1 MTDLD
6 LTFNPPNGFLTT
18 SFNAPP
24 QDNGI
29 SVCIRSDGRIIMGGY
44 STYTSHE
51 ISLACYNTDGSL
63 YTLFGGSGTG
73 KVSHIPP
80 SGSTYI
86 VNDVILQSNNY
97 ILVTGNLN
105 IPTSLNL
112 FTPSLFVARFTDLGA
127 VDTSFGTAGYVITN
141 PQNFN
146 TTVPSVSFDQ
156 CYSNSLVLNSSNDI
170 IITGHVRRLLFPS
183 NPSYLALVKYN
194 TNGFPVN
201 SFGTN
206 NNGTVYTIFNTANSE
221 TGSSVDI
228 QSDGKIVIT
237 GISTPISTPTQS
249 NFIVA
254 RYNVNGTV
262 DTTTFNPS
270 NGFLLIPQF
279 FPNSSDN
286 TNCVK
291 IDSNGRIIIG
301 GFTTKT
307 TGESCMVLACVTSSG
322 ALDLSFAGTGKT
334 VLDLTP
340 TYNLIGPGFGGIGN
354 SITLQTDNKIVI
366 TGAHIDISNPSQEGF
381 ALARFNTDG
390 SLDTTFGIAGVGYIL
405 SDLVSPNS
413 ETGYSVAIQTDGK
426 ILVGGT
432 AIISEDSGQNS
443 YFILARYFYT
453 PVPPDPIVPI
463 CFPAGT
469 PVLTDQGYIPIEKI
483 QPNIHT
489 INNKSIVAI
498 TKTITPHNKL
508 VCFEKHSLGINVP
521 SQNTYISMDHGIIYR
536 NKLIKAS
543 KFVGHQRGVYYVR
556 YDKRYLYNVL
566 MKRHNIMIVNNMK
579 VETLDPVNIVA
590 KLYANNYT
598 IHEKIKLISKINEHS
613 NKLIEK
619 DKISNAYNKFL
630 SSNYTRHNNYKVHR
644 YNTRYSNLFFTRR
657 IHKNPNVHITPINRV
672 ENIIQVPEVVVETPK
687 IELQKS
693 VISDDKNTINNSI
706 NIRDTDNINIQSV
719 DKVDKVENIIPIKP
733 KISNLNLNKKTAK
746 RIILPVGSKTRLNIF
761 THKNGVNRYIS
772 NKNRYRK

>member
-6 LTFNPPNGFLTT
+6 LTFNSPNGFLTT
-18 SFNAPP
+18 SFNASP
-24 QDNGI
+24 QDNGV

-44 STYTSHE
+44 STYTSST

-73 KVSHIPP
+73 KVLHTPP
-80 SGSTYI
+80 SGSSYI

-112 FTPSLFVARFTDLGA
+112 STPSLFVARFTDLGA

-146 TTVPSVSFDQ
+146 TTVPNVSFDQ

-183 NPSYLALVKYN
+183 NPNYLALVKYD
-194 TNGFPVN
+194 TNGLPVT

-237 GISTPISTPTQS
+237 GISTPISSPTQS

-307 TGESCMVLACVTSSG
+307 TGESCMVIACVTSSG
-322 ALDLSFAGTGKT
+322 ALDLSFGVNGKT
-334 VLDLTP
+334 VLDLSP

-366 TGAHIDISNPSQEGF
+366 TGAHSNPSQEGF

-405 SDLVSPNS
+405 SDLVAPNT
-413 ETGYSVAIQTDGK
+413 EIGYSVAIQTDGK

-432 AIISEDSGQNS
+432 ATLLGDSGS
-443 YFILARYFYT
+443 SFEFILARYFST
-453 PVPPDPIVPI
+453 PTPPDPIVPI

-469 PVLTDQGYIPIEKI
+469 PVLTDQGYIPIEQI

-489 INNKSIVAI
+489 INNKSIIAI

-521 SQNTYISMDHGIIYR
+521 NQNTYISIDHGIIYK

-566 MKRHNIMIVNNMK
+566 MKKHSVMIVNNMK
-579 VETLDPVNIVA
+579 VETLDPINIVA
-590 KLYANNYT
+590 KLYMNNYT

-619 DKISNAYNKFL
+619 DKISIAYKKFL
-630 SSNYTRHNNYKVHR
+630 SSNYTRYNNYKVHR

-657 IHKNPNVHITPINRV
+657 IHKNANVNITPIIRV
-672 ENIIQVPEVVVETPK
+672 QNTIPVPSVVVETPK
-687 IELQKS
+687 IELQKN
-693 VISDDKNTINNSI
+693 VTVDNKNTINIEN
-706 NIRDTDNINIQSV
+706 NDNV
-719 DKVDKVENIIPIKP
+719 KVEMVENILPIKP
-733 KISNLNLNKKTAK
+733 KISNLNLNLNKKTVK

-761 THKNGVNRYIS
+761 THKNGVNRYVS
-772 NKNRYRK
+772 NKNKYRK

>member
-6 LTFNPPNGFLTT
+6 LTFNSPNGFLTT
-18 SFNAPP
+18 SFNASP
-24 QDNGI
+24 QDNGV

-44 STYTSHE
+44 STYTSST

-73 KVSHIPP
+73 KVLHTPP
-80 SGSTYI
+80 SGSSYI

-112 FTPSLFVARFTDLGA
+112 STPSLFVARFTDLGA

-146 TTVPSVSFDQ
+146 TTVPNVSFDQ

-183 NPSYLALVKYN
+183 NPNYLALVKYD
-194 TNGFPVN
+194 TNGIPVT

-237 GISTPISTPTQS
+237 GISTPISSPTQS

-307 TGESCMVLACVTSSG
+307 TGESCMVIACVTSSG
-322 ALDLSFAGTGKT
+322 ALDLSFGVNGKT
-334 VLDLTP
+334 VLDLSP

-366 TGAHIDISNPSQEGF
+366 TGAHSNPSQEGF

-405 SDLVSPNS
+405 SDLVAPNT
-413 ETGYSVAIQTDGK
+413 EIGYSVAIQTDGK

-432 AIISEDSGQNS
+432 ATLLGDSGS
-443 YFILARYFYT
+443 SFEFILARYFST
-453 PVPPDPIVPI
+453 PTPPDPIVPI

-469 PVLTDQGYIPIEKI
+469 PVLTDQGYIPIEQI

-489 INNKSIVAI
+489 INNKSIIAI

-521 SQNTYISMDHGIIYR
+521 NQNTYISIDHGIIYK

-566 MKRHNIMIVNNMK
+566 MKKHSVMIVNNMK
-579 VETLDPVNIVA
+579 VETLDPINIVA
-590 KLYANNYT
+590 KLYMNNYT

-619 DKISNAYNKFL
+619 DKISIAYKKFL
-630 SSNYTRHNNYKVHR
+630 SSNYTRYNNYKVHR

-657 IHKNPNVHITPINRV
+657 IHKNANVNITPIIRV
-672 ENIIQVPEVVVETPK
+672 QNTIPVPSVVVETPK
-687 IELQKS
+687 IELQKN
-693 VISDDKNTINNSI
+693 VTVDNKNTINIEN
-706 NIRDTDNINIQSV
+706 NDNV
-719 DKVDKVENIIPIKP
+719 KVEMVENILPIKP
-733 KISNLNLNKKTAK
+733 KISNLNLNLNKKTVK

-761 THKNGVNRYIS
+761 THKNGVNRYVS
-772 NKNRYRK
+772 NKNKYRK

>member
-6 LTFNPPNGFLTT
+6 ITFNPPNGFLTT
-18 SFNAPP
+18 SFNQSP
-24 QDNGI
+24 QDNGV
-29 SVCIRSDGRIIMGGY
+29 SVCIRSDGRIVMGGY
-44 STYTSHE
+44 SVYTSHE

-86 VNDVILQSNNY
+86 VNDVILQPNNY
-97 ILVTGNLN
+97 ILVTGNLQN
-105 IPTSLNL
+105 NSNQ
-112 FTPSLFVARFTDLGA
+112 PSLFVARFTDLGA
-127 VDTSFGTAGYVITN
+127 VDNSFGTNGYQITN
-141 PQNFN
+141 ATDFN
-146 TTVPSVSFDQ
+146 ASGITFDQ
-156 CYSNSLVLNSSNDI
+156 CYSNSLILQPDGNIVI
-170 IITGHVRRLLFPS
+170 GGYIRRLFNS
-183 NPSYLALVKYN
+183 QYYLGLVRYN
-194 TNGFPVN
+194 GTNGTPDN
-201 SFGTN
+201 SFGTTV
-206 NNGTVYTIFNTANSE
+206 NGTVYKLFNTSYNELGYSI
-221 TGSSVDI
+221 TI
-228 QSDGKIVIT
+228 QSNNSLVLVGSTHPTANPVDSYFIVSRFTASGIADTTFNST
-237 GISTPISTPTQS
+237 GVIVLPHFTSTPILSEY
-249 NFIVA
+249 A
-254 RYNVNGTV
+254 NGV
-262 DTTTFNPS
+262 
-270 NGFLLIPQF
+270 Q
-279 FPNSSDN
+279 
-286 TNCVK
+286 
-291 IDSNGRIIIG
+291 IDSNGRIIVG
-301 GFTTKT
+301 GFTGDFVTSS
-307 TGESCMVLACVTSSG
+307 GFAVACIQSSG
-322 ALDLSFAGTGKT
+322 ALDLSFAGTGQT
-334 VLDLTP
+334 VLDLSP
-340 TYNLIGPGFGGIGN
+340 TTYFVGPSFGGIGN
-354 SITLQTDNKIVI
+354 SLALQSDNKIVI
-366 TGAHIDISNPSQEGF
+366 VGAHNDSLSSPTLQGF
-381 ALARFNTDG
+381 ALARFNTNG
-390 SLDTTFGIAGVGYIL
+390 SLDTTFGVAGLGYIL

-432 AIISEDSGQNS
+432 AIINDDSAQNS

-521 SQNTYISMDHGIIYR
+521 SQNTYISIDHGIIYR

-543 KFVGHQRGVYYVR
+543 KFVGHRRGVYYVR

-579 VETLDPVNIVA
+579 VETLNPINIVA

-630 SSNYTRHNNYKVHR
+630 SSNYTRYNNYKLHR

-672 ENIIQVPEVVVETPK
+672 QNIIQVPEVVVETPK
-687 IELQKS
+687 IEFQKS

-706 NIRDTDNINIQSV
+706 NIRDTDKRNIESV
-719 DKVDKVENIIPIKP
+719 DKVDKVENILPIKP